1 MAKGL
6 DCGTSFYIAATKD
19 TIKKQ
24 RNAFLTVDGE
34 VAQVRRMLK
43 RQGIPYV
50 EKGGKVHIVGKHAFN
65 YAQIF
70 SAAKLRRPMRSG
82 LLNPTEKDSLPVLN
96 AIIGELLGKAK
107 ENETC
112 VYCVPAKP
120 IDANREVLYHEDV
133 LRTIIEQYGYEAK
146 KIEEPVALGYEGLV
160 DSELTGVAISMGAG
174 MCLRGDTK
182 IPLLNGETKTI
193 KELAENHADEKF
205 WVYSSKEDG
214 QVVPGLAWNPHKV
227 KTTDKMLRLWFD
239 NDEYLD
245 CTPDHLIMVRD
256 GQFKEAQEL
265 EVGDSL
271 MPLYR
276 QEYDGKYRKVWN
288 NKTQKW
294 NNEHRLVWKQHN
306 NENMLKD
313 EIIHHIDY
321 NTANNNPDNL
331 RKMTRSDHMKLHRI
345 LAEYNTKNLKG
356 KTYEEIYGEEKANEI
371 KLKKQLGRE
380 KWWDNLSEEEQ
391 KAFIDDIRNRKLG
404 KTNEELYGKE
414 VADKMA
420 KISSDTMK
428 QTRADGKLGQYILTE
443 EQLKKCQENGFGT
456 YERTPEILEKNK
468 GVFGKGRIPWNKG
481 LKGDGYKKHYKK
493 GFSNQ
498 TNQNYNHKLVKI
510 EQLNIEEDV
519 YDMTVDKYHNFAIDS
534 GIFVHNCNICVMY
547 QGMTA
552 LSFSV
557 ARGGDWV
564 DDNVSVDTGVSGAK
578 VTYIKE
584 SSKTLDLS
592 KSVYQDIYE
601 EGTDEANVLIAIRSY
616 YGALVNYLLTNLRVQ
631 FEGVENVPNF
641 PKPVPIVIGGGTSL
655 VKGFLDVFNE
665 QFDQTE
671 FPIPISEIVLIEDA
685 HTAVARGCLSEGQLV
700 EEEN

>member
-174 MCLRGDTK
+174 MC
-182 IPLLNGETKTI
+182 
-193 KELAENHADEKF
+193 
-205 WVYSSKEDG
+205 
-214 QVVPGLAWNPHKV
+214 
-227 KTTDKMLRLWFD
+227 
-239 NDEYLD
+239 
-245 CTPDHLIMVRD
+245 
-256 GQFKEAQEL
+256 
-265 EVGDSL
+265 
-271 MPLYR
+271 
-276 QEYDGKYRKVWN
+276 
-288 NKTQKW
+288 
-294 NNEHRLVWKQHN
+294 
-306 NENMLKD
+306 
-313 EIIHHIDY
+313 
-321 NTANNNPDNL
+321 
-331 RKMTRSDHMKLHRI
+331 
-345 LAEYNTKNLKG
+345 
-356 KTYEEIYGEEKANEI
+356 
-371 KLKKQLGRE
+371 
-380 KWWDNLSEEEQ
+380 
-391 KAFIDDIRNRKLG
+391 
-404 KTNEELYGKE
+404 
-414 VADKMA
+414 
-420 KISSDTMK
+420 
-428 QTRADGKLGQYILTE
+428 
-443 EQLKKCQENGFGT
+443 
-456 YERTPEILEKNK
+456 
-468 GVFGKGRIPWNKG
+468 
-481 LKGDGYKKHYKK
+481 
-493 GFSNQ
+493 
-498 TNQNYNHKLVKI
+498 
-510 EQLNIEEDV
+510 NI
-519 YDMTVDKYHNFAIDS
+519 A
-534 GIFVHNCNICVMY
+534 VMY

-616 YGALVNYLLTNLRVQ
+616 YGAL
-631 FEGVENVPNF
+631 
-641 PKPVPIVIGGGTSL
+641 
-655 VKGFLDVFNE
+655 
-665 QFDQTE
+665 
-671 FPIPISEIVLIEDA
+671 LIIY
-685 HTAVARGCLSEGQLV
+685 
-700 EEEN
+700 